1 MEPNTYW
8 NQDLVKQLQ
17 SGSLD
22 SKHLTHES
30 LLYLSWD
37 VLTHSKS
44 TDEAIAK
51 QKELLK
57 NYQSNLTTDISNDLL
72 VQGYIEIL
80 NYFKEL
86 SSAKT
91 LEKLLREF
99 PRIKFSFKNLL
110 KTHYG
115 YNILKEEPSQK
126 RPPFDGPIIVNF

>member
-8 NQDLVKQLQ
+8 NQDLVNQLQ

-22 SKHLTHES
+22 SKHLTHET
-30 LLYLSWD
+30 LLNLSWD
-37 VLTHSKS
+37 ILNHSKS

-57 NYQSNLTTDISNDLL
+57 NYRSDLTSDRSNDLL

-86 SSAKT
+86 SSAKS

-115 YNILKEEPSQK
+115 YNILIEEPSEQ
-126 RPPFDGPIIVNF
+126 RPPFNGPVIVNL